1 MKKLVALML
10 ACMLSLPVVSVAD
23 KDSTNDR
30 ISEKIEARTNDT
42 AHKSDADTN
51 SKKTDAKDQKS
62 GAKDQKSDA
71 KIRQIKKIHLIK
83 KM

>member
-1 MKKLVALML
+1 ML
-10 ACMLSLPVVSVAD
+10 ACMLSLPVTSVAD

-30 ISEKIEARTNDT
+30 ISEKIEAHTFDSAT
-42 AHKSDADTN
+42 KSDADTN
-51 SKKTDAKDQKS
+51 SKKTNAKDKLVQRIKNLM
-62 GAKDQKSDA
+62 Q